1 MRKKVPYT
9 SYINEGPTKQMSPT
23 NWVTVESLLKSL
35 FTKLWAGFEESKKG
49 AIQAGLSPPLE
60 GRLGELVRE
69 GGFGKDN
76 LAGRKFGK

>member
-1 MRKKVPYT
+1 M
-9 SYINEGPTKQMSPT
+9 NL
-23 NWVTVESLLKSL
+23 VEET

-76 LAGRKFGK
+76 PAGRKFGK

>member
-1 MRKKVPYT
+1 M
-9 SYINEGPTKQMSPT
+9 
-23 NWVTVESLLKSL
+23 KSL

-49 AIQAGLSPPLE
+49 AIQVGLSPPLE

-76 LAGRKFGK
+76 PAGRKFGK